1 MNRGGRELVD
11 RFLAV
16 RCSLSVVAPFVRVDG
31 QRLALVIVVLYDQ
44 HIPAGH
50 NSAMGKQ
57 CGWRPLMR
65 RALDF
70 SIDPLVSRGCGA
82 VPSSPARDNHIWVG
96 PGLGPERF
104 GTESAGVTFG
114 GS

>member
-1 MNRGGRELVD
+1 MNHGGSELVD

-16 RCSLSVVAPFVRVDG
+16 RRSLSVVAPLIRVDG

-44 HIPAGH
+44 NILAGH
-50 NSAMGKQ
+50 NSALGKQ
-57 CGWRPLMR
+57 YGWPPLMR

-82 VPSSPARDNHIWVG
+82 VPSSPARATTVL
-96 PGLGPERF
+96 GLEP
-104 GTESAGVTFG
+104 
-114 GS
+114 